1 MSLIESLVE
10 FDKQLLLVLNS
21 LHTPFFDEVMWIF
34 SAKFTWIPLYL
45 TVLFFLFKRYRWQGA
60 VLLVLLILTITA
72 ADQIS
77 VRLFK
82 NVFERLRPCH
92 EPDIMN
98 MVHSVHN
105 YCGGQFGFVS
115 SHAANTAAFAVFT
128 MLVFKQKMYTIGI
141 IIWAIVVSYSRI
153 YLGVHYP
160 GDILGGFLL
169 GIFCGWLFF
178 RIFKVYLHYKTRKSN
193 LQS

>member
-45 TVLFFLFKRYRWQGA
+45 TVLFFIFKRYRWQGA

-178 RIFKVYLHYKTRKSN
+178 RIFNVYLHYKTRKSN
-193 LQS
+193 LRS